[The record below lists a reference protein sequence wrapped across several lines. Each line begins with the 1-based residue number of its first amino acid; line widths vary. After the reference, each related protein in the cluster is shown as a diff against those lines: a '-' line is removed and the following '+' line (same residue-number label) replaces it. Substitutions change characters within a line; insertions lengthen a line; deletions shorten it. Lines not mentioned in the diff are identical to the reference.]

1 VSIIEKVIGPVSK
14 YDKSLPYTY
23 MAKVSA
29 VEGIEGLYSF
39 YFADTICGLI
49 TYLDDHQII
58 PDDVELFG
66 LYKKKEIPL
75 DKELCLNEKKKW
87 LDRPEICHSLESHYK
102 DTLEEQ
108 YKGHAEKEPC
118 LFEDRDRKGRG
129 SGVN

>member
-1 VSIIEKVIGPVSK
+1 VSIIEKVVGPVSK

-23 MAKVSA
+23 MAKVNA
-29 VEGIEGLYSF
+29 IEGIEEIYSY

-49 TYLDDHQII
+49 AYLDDHQII

-66 LYKKKEIPL
+66 LYNKKEIPL
-75 DKELCLNEKKKW
+75 EKELCLNKEKKW
-87 LDRPEICHSLESHYK
+87 LDRPQICHVLESQYK
-102 DTLEEQ
+102 ETLEER

-129 SGVN
+129 SGVS